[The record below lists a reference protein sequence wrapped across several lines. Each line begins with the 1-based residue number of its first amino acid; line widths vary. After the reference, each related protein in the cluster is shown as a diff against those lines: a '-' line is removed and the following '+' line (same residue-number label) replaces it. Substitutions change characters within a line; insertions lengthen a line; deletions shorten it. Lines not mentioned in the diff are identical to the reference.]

1 MIRNKTK
8 RRLFWHGLLIFLFG
22 LLAGAAVPVLTNP
35 RMGVAAH
42 LGGVL
47 SGMFLIVIGLLWG
60 EIRLSAPAE
69 KAALWLFLYA
79 SHTGWLAQF
88 LAALFGTSRSTPIAG
103 AGYRGAA
110 WQEIVVG
117 FLAVSFSLTIL
128 LACILA
134 LWGLRKDQIEQ
145 IG

>member
-1 MIRNKTK
+1 MIPNNTK
-8 RRLFWHGLLIFLFG
+8 RRLLWHGLLIFLFG

-60 EIRLSAPAE
+60 EIRLSARAG

-103 AGYRGAA
+103 AGYRRAA
-110 WQEIVVG
+110 WQEALVD
-117 FLAVSFSLTIL
+117 FLAISFSIAIS

-134 LWGLRKDQIEQ
+134 LWGLKKDPIEQ

>member
-1 MIRNKTK
+1 MNTNKTK
-8 RRLFWHGLLIFLFG
+8 RCLFWHGLLIFLFG
-22 LLAGAAVPVLTNP
+22 LLAGAVVPLLTNP

-47 SGMFLIVIGLLWG
+47 SGMFLIVIGLLWE
-60 EIRLSAPAE
+60 EIRLSALAE

-103 AGYRGAA
+103 AGYQGAA
-110 WQEIVVG
+110 WQETVVG
-117 FLAVSFSLTIL
+117 FLAVSFSLAIL
-128 LACILA
+128 LASILA
-134 LWGLRKDQIEQ
+134 L
-145 IG
+145 